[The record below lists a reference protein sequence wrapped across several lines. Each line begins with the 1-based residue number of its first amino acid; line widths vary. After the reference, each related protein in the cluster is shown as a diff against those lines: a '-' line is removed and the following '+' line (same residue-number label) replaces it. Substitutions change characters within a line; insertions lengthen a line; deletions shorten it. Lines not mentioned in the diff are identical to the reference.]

1 MDIINSNPD
10 ILSHII
16 KQITIPQR
24 VKYIPFGD
32 GEQNYSIFYK
42 ESYPYYLVNKIWY
55 NYFKSKLQVKYNE

>member
-1 MDIINSNPD
+1 MMDIINSNPD

-32 GEQNYSIFYK
+32 GEQTYTIFYK
-42 ESYPYYLVNKIWY
+42 DSYPYNSVNKLWNSYYTNKIA
-55 NYFKSKLQVKYNE
+55 NSK